1 MGFIGIIFLLVV
13 AYLFSN
19 NRRKINL
26 RTVLPAFLL
35 QSFIAFFVLYS
46 SLGRDFLLKVSTYI
60 STAINAGKVGVE
72 FIFGSLATGSSGFI
86 FAIYVLPLIIF
97 FSALISVLYYLKI
110 MPLIINS
117 LGYIL
122 HKLLNTSKV
131 ESLSSTANIFVG
143 QTEAP
148 ITIKPYLNNLTTSE
162 LFTVMVGG
170 LASVA
175 GAVIAG
181 YAGLGVDLK
190 YLIAASFMAAPGGI
204 LMSKIIYPE
213 TQAYNH
219 QVSEE
224 NNEEDTKVDSI
235 IEAAFIGASTGLK
248 LSLSVGAM
256 LIAFIG
262 LITLFNYILE
272 GLGDLFGYNN
282 ITLELILG
290 YIFSPISF
298 LIGVPWED
306 SIKAGSYIGQ
316 KLVTNEFVAYISFTK
331 DFASL
336 SEKTKVIITFALCG
350 FANFSSVG
358 ILIGGLGIL
367 AKKRRKEIANLGIKA
382 IVAGSL
388 SNLMSATIAGIIYSF
403 S

>member
-1 MGFIGIIFLLVV
+1 
-13 AYLFSN
+13 
-19 NRRKINL
+19 
-26 RTVLPAFLL
+26 
-35 QSFIAFFVLYS
+35 
-46 SLGRDFLLKVSTYI
+46 
-60 STAINAGKVGVE
+60 
-72 FIFGSLATGSSGFI
+72 
-86 FAIYVLPLIIF
+86 
-97 FSALISVLYYLKI
+97 
-110 MPLIINS
+110 
-117 LGYIL
+117 
-122 HKLLNTSKV
+122 
-131 ESLSSTANIFVG
+131 
-143 QTEAP
+143 
-148 ITIKPYLNNLTTSE
+148 
-162 LFTVMVGG
+162 
-170 LASVA
+170 
-175 GAVIAG
+175 
-181 YAGLGVDLK
+181 
-190 YLIAASFMAAPGGI
+190 
-204 LMSKIIYPE
+204 
-213 TQAYNH
+213 
-219 QVSEE
+219 
-224 NNEEDTKVDSI
+224 
-235 IEAAFIGASTGLK
+235 
-248 LSLSVGAM
+248 
-256 LIAFIG
+256 
-262 LITLFNYILE
+262 LFNYILE

>member
-1 MGFIGIIFLLVV
+1 
-13 AYLFSN
+13 
-19 NRRKINL
+19 
-26 RTVLPAFLL
+26 
-35 QSFIAFFVLYS
+35 
-46 SLGRDFLLKVSTYI
+46 
-60 STAINAGKVGVE
+60 
-72 FIFGSLATGSSGFI
+72 
-86 FAIYVLPLIIF
+86 
-97 FSALISVLYYLKI
+97 

>member
-1 MGFIGIIFLLVV
+1 
-13 AYLFSN
+13 
-19 NRRKINL
+19 
-26 RTVLPAFLL
+26 
-35 QSFIAFFVLYS
+35 
-46 SLGRDFLLKVSTYI
+46 
-60 STAINAGKVGVE
+60 
-72 FIFGSLATGSSGFI
+72 
-86 FAIYVLPLIIF
+86 
-97 FSALISVLYYLKI
+97 
-110 MPLIINS
+110 
-117 LGYIL
+117 
-122 HKLLNTSKV
+122 
-131 ESLSSTANIFVG
+131 
-143 QTEAP
+143 
-148 ITIKPYLNNLTTSE
+148 
-162 LFTVMVGG
+162 MVGG

-213 TQAYNH
+213 TQSYNH